1 MNSFSKICIMK
12 KESIS
17 AERVSV
23 MKRVLSLV
31 LALCLLAAGLFGC
44 GKKEDKKDP
53 PSNSSGLD
61 SSAVS
66 TIETPVPVQMAKAV
80 LVKADV
86 GLNVR
91 AKPST
96 DAEILGLA
104 EYHTMLP
111 LLVEAAADGWYQVE
125 YKGKPA
131 YVFAE
136 YAEMREITLSEY
148 NKLRAGESITLPED
162 SSAPSD
168 DPESVNDDPG
178 AANDDPGK
186 PGNSASPTG
195 SPSPSPEPTKA
206 GHNEDGE

>member
-1 MNSFSKICIMK
+1 
-12 KESIS
+12 
-17 AERVSV
+17 
-23 MKRVLSLV
+23 MKRWLSLI
-31 LALCLLAAGLFGC
+31 LALCLLAAGLSGC
-44 GKKEDKKDP
+44 GKKEDKKEP
-53 PSNSSGLD
+53 PSNSSSLD
-61 SSAVS
+61 SSTVS
-66 TIETPVPVQMAKAV
+66 TIVTPAPIQMAKAV

-104 EYHTMLP
+104 EYHSMLP
-111 LLVEAAADGWYQVE
+111 LLVDAAADGWYQVE
-125 YKGKPA
+125 FEGKAA

-148 NKLRAGESITLPED
+148 NKLRAGESIAVPEG
-162 SSAPSD
+162 SSPPSD
-168 DPESVNDDPG
+168 DPQSVNDDPG

-186 PGNSASPTG
+186 PGAAAPAG
-195 SPSPSPEPTKA
+195 SSTPSPEPTKS